1 MSTEVSNPLL
11 AALKLPGRV
20 FPLPS
25 GGHFYDNGELATDVV
40 NGEIH
45 VMPMSGIAEMK
56 FRSPDLLYSGKAV
69 AEVIKECVPS
79 ILKPEKMI
87 SRDSDAILSYIR
99 LVTYGPELDVKTIHN
114 CKDAKEHSYTI
125 NLEKIISSIVPLSE
139 DNYKMFFITTLP
151 NGQHLVLTPLR
162 WESAIELIQLS
173 STQNPTSEDID
184 KMYLV
189 NTSGMVQSIDGIVD
203 RKLIDEWTKLLPAP
217 YSKQIQNLVTKG
229 LEVWNANFE
238 SKVKCKDC
246 GEEITVPIDLNP
258 SSFFSQ

>member
-25 GGHFYDNGELATDVV
+25 GGHFYDNGELAPDIV

-69 AEVIKECVPS
+69 SEVIKECVPS
-79 ILKPEKMI
+79 ILKPEKII
-87 SRDSDAILSYIR
+87 SRDSDAILSFIR
-99 LVTYGPELDVKTIHN
+99 LVTYGPELEVKTTHN
-114 CKDAKEHSYTI
+114 CKNAKEHSYTV
-125 NLEKIISSIVPLSE
+125 NLENIISKIIPLSS
-139 DNYKMFFITTLP
+139 DNYKMFFLLTLP
-151 NGQHLVLTPLR
+151 NNQNLVLTPLR
-162 WESAIELIQLS
+162 WDDAISLMQLS
-173 STQNPTSEDID
+173 TADSPSSEEVDRLFSI
-184 KMYLV
+184 
-189 NTSGMVQSIDGIVD
+189 NISGMIQSIDGIVD
-203 RKLIDEWTKLLPAP
+203 RNLINEWVKAAPAP
-217 YSKQIQNLVTKG
+217 YTKQIQLAVSKG
-229 LEVWNANFE
+229 LEAWHAKFE
-238 SKVKCKDC
+238 APVKCKDC